1 MYLLRKQVNAT
12 IIVFTI
18 IFVLAACSSTAQ
30 SDTIDNEE
38 NTYLTLV
45 NKTHQLPQDWE
56 ECVQIDTVQNSLGE
70 TLQIEHKTYESFLK
84 LRDALLLEDI
94 QIELDSVYR
103 TVEEQQELWDYFTE
117 KYGEKYTK
125 EYVAVPGYSEH
136 HTGLAVDIFVIKD
149 GEIIREN
156 DDMIADKNDFAVIHN
171 YLAEYGFILRYLE
184 GKEEITGYSYE
195 PWHLRFVNS
204 KDIAEEIT
212 MKGLTLEEYLD
223 ET

>member
-1 MYLLRKQVNAT
+1 MRKQVNAT

-18 IFVLAACSSTAQ
+18 IFVLAACSSTTQ

-38 NTYLTLV
+38 NLYLTLV

-212 MKGLTLEEYLD
+212 MKGLTLEEYLN